1 MDKADIRT
9 LINSYAYLAPE
20 YGPKL
25 TNHLPMAIHALYE
38 IGASETQIDAFT
50 KDHIRARGLRPL
62 KQKSKTMLTAG
73 NYTNFLGTRDYYFAQ
88 DKFFTREISKLG
100 SEETLKRHINTLM
113 HGVCGC
119 AFHGLI
125 RTAYGIWSDNDAEVA
140 RGLAY
145 WADTHQSITSVAPTL
160 SSQGASLRDAFAL
173 AHQAHQNGDFAHLPH
188 SAPNIFSKIKAVSD
202 TPAFQDLLQN
212 NPLSDQV
219 TLADFR
225 TIALEMYQAQS
236 NFTTLH
242 GLTAIHALSSLYN
255 KAAAQDT
262 LLATMGQAALAT
274 YLSVG
279 APEINDQNKPQTH
292 ITDPSELS
300 AAWDVIRNSS
310 NDHAIKLAY
319 SAREEYQAT
328 KNTDYLQIIYDI
340 AAPKLP

>member
-1 MDKADIRT
+1 M
-9 LINSYAYLAPE
+9 
-20 YGPKL
+20 
-25 TNHLPMAIHALYE
+25 
-38 IGASETQIDAFT
+38 
-50 KDHIRARGLRPL
+50 
-62 KQKSKTMLTAG
+62 
-73 NYTNFLGTRDYYFAQ
+73 
-88 DKFFTREISKLG
+88 
-100 SEETLKRHINTLM
+100 
-113 HGVCGC
+113 
-119 AFHGLI
+119 
-125 RTAYGIWSDNDAEVA
+125 
-140 RGLAY
+140 
-145 WADTHQSITSVAPTL
+145 
-160 SSQGASLRDAFAL
+160 
-173 AHQAHQNGDFAHLPH
+173 
-188 SAPNIFSKIKAVSD
+188 SD

-274 YLSVG
+274 YLSGG